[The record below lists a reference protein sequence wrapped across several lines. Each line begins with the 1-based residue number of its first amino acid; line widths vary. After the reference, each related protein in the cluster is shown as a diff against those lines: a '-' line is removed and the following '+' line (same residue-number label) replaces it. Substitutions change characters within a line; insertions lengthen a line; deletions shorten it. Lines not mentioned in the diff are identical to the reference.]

1 MPKAVVQV
9 AWYSNLDGGVDEI
22 TFCKCLSTGKMSRG
36 CFGFTHGSVGAALQL
51 LNAAKCCA
59 NDHRLCGPHTLLMR
73 APERSVLRPNL
84 VRVRVRVNEAR
95 SPPTY

>member
-22 TFCKCLSTGKMSRG
+22 TFCKCLSTGKTSRG

-59 NDHRLCGPHTLLMR
+59 NDHRLCGPHTLLNR
-73 APERSVLRPNL
+73 LPPEKGAARPKKA
-84 VRVRVRVNEAR
+84 RVTRVG
-95 SPPTY
+95 PY